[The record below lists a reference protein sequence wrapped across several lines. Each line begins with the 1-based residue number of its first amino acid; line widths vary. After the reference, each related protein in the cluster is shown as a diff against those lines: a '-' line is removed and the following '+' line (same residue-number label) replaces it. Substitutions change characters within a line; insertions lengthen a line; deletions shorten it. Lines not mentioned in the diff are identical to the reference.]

1 MKKYF
6 IISLLAL
13 LGFIQGFSQE
23 YEYVPFVREGVKW
36 VCTSMILP
44 INNSTIEHFFT
55 LEFKGDAV
63 INGMTYKAMHY
74 YSGEKIDPSNDTIP
88 VFMREEGKVV
98 YAIVPDGKTYEECP
112 IDCFGDS
119 EIEEEIRTGREF
131 VLYDFNDPEGFIM
144 SRITYNDFIVHP
156 VMPQTIMLGDRSVKR
171 YVFSTRM
178 MYGACFI
185 EGIGCDG
192 LIQGYPLAF
201 PKDQL
206 PGESRMFLNLNH
218 VIENGKVIYSSESLK
233 IREDELPELVREGVQ
248 WVNERVVIE
257 HGDTTHSY
265 YTYEIK
271 GMDDRANF
279 LCHYYEGNSLDSEN
293 DSVIAAIRSVY
304 GGVYYWDNKAI
315 MDLIYNSRER
325 LMMNLLIDSE
335 TLYAFV
341 PYEYYESVLCGINP
355 IHFFNYMQ
363 TGDELTLENFVE
375 VEPVWIEGQ
384 RCKRYAYYGDGD
396 EPLCYVVEGIGFDSR
411 DMGDLLTPFT
421 RKPDP
426 DADYQEYWGLSHV
439 IKDGKIIYKGMCY
452 KEPAAV
458 AGDVN
463 GDGRL
468 TIADV
473 TALIDIL
480 LGGGHGGGYYMP
492 GDINMDN
499 HLSIADV
506 TMLIDMLL
514 MR

>member
-1 MKKYF
+1 MRKFF
-6 IISLLAL
+6 IIILLAL
-13 LGFIQGFSQE
+13 LGMTQAAAQE

-36 VCTSMILP
+36 VCSWSDVP
-44 INNSTIEHFFT
+44 YYHFPDEHIFT

-63 INGMTYKAMHY
+63 INGVTYKAMHK

-88 VFMREEGKVV
+88 VYMREEGKVV
-98 YAIVPDGKTYEECP
+98 YAIVPDGKTYEDCP

-119 EIEEEIRTGREF
+119 EIEEDIRTGREF
-131 VLYDFNDPEGFIM
+131 VLYDFNDPIGFIM
-144 SRITYNDFIVHP
+144 SKIPKTPLYHDGELVDLHQ
-156 VMPQTIMLGDRSVKR
+156 VMPQTIMLGDQSVKR
-171 YVFSTRM
+171 YVFSC
-178 MYGACFI
+178 YSNDFCFI

-192 LIQGYPLAF
+192 LRHGYPLAYRNNTR
-201 PKDQL
+201 L
-206 PGESRMFLNLNH
+206 RRMCLRQ
-218 VIENGKVIYSSESLK
+218 VIEDGKIIYSSERFK
-233 IREDELPELVREGVQ
+233 VREGEVPEVVREGVK

-257 HGDTTHSY
+257 NGDTTRSY
-265 YTYEIK
+265 YTYEFK
-271 GMDDRANF
+271 GMDDRLNL
-279 LCHYYEGNSLDSEN
+279 LCHYYEGDTFDIEQDSIIASMRFYQCFLNKALTTLASKYPERIMIYWMN
-293 DSVIAAIRSVY
+293 NIYFFDDYFESVIS
-304 GGVYYWDNKAI
+304 
-315 MDLIYNSRER
+315 S
-325 LMMNLLIDSE
+325 
-335 TLYAFV
+335 
-341 PYEYYESVLCGINP
+341 P
-355 IHFFNYMQ
+355 IVFYTMWQ
-363 TGDELTLENFVE
+363 RGDDLTLDNFVE

-439 IKDGKIIYKGMCY
+439 IKDGQIIYKGMCY
-452 KEPAAV
+452 KEPDAV

-463 GDGRL
+463 GDGRF

-480 LGGGHGGGYYMP
+480 LGGGGTDGFNMP

-506 TMLIDMLL
+506 TTLIDMLL
-514 MR
+514 TQQ